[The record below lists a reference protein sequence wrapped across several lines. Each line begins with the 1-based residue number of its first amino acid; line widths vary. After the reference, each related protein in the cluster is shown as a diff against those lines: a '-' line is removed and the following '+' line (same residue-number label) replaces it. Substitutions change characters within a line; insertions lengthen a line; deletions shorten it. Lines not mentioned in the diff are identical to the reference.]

1 MSFLWGC
8 SYKQRKIAVGF
19 QTQASGTGGSSI
31 VDDGGGVYV
40 LQLDWT
46 SANPSPSRTLVLE
59 PDGTPAID
67 EYLWGSHYV
76 KCTDAS
82 DANTYGIFA
91 MFAPIAFDNNPCL
104 AMNDANDTL
113 HFGKWDN
120 STGTFTSLASA
131 AVDLST
137 WKWVACRWKAS
148 TKHYEIWVDDT
159 KEIDHTEGG
168 TLATAV
174 DMNLWSKATAAQ
186 GKGAHVTFRFKDS
199 LMNDEDESGITGRPT
214 KDDYSYALLL
224 PDGDYVNDDFEDE
237 GAGTTDIYQSID
249 EIPVSGADYI
259 VGGIRYR
266 ADFGAASPGEGK
278 QVRAV
283 IAYDDRSGNETT
295 TTFFEAALG
304 AGAAWTGPDLDAVT
318 GGDAYNYLNTPGQWN
333 MKDANGTPWTT
344 ALYNTLNLGLISA
357 TEQHHDG
364 LALDVLYGPETAP
377 PAARRIFTHS
387 T

>member
-8 SYKQRKIAVGF
+8 SYKQRKIAVGW
-19 QTQASGTGGSSI
+19 QTQASGTVGSSI

-46 SANPSPSRTLVLE
+46 AISPSPSRTLVLE
-59 PDGTPAID
+59 PDGTPAIT
-67 EYLWGSHYV
+67 EYLWASHYV
-76 KCTDAS
+76 KCTDAP

-91 MFAPIAFDNNPCL
+91 MFQSISSDNSPCL

-131 AVDLST
+131 AVDLSA

-159 KEIDHTEGG
+159 KEIDYTHDGVFG
-168 TLATAV
+168 TGV
-174 DMNLWSKATAAQ
+174 DMDLWSKATAAQ

-199 LMNDEDESGITGRPT
+199 LMNDEDGNGITGRPA

-224 PDGDYVNDDFEDE
+224 PDGDYTNTNFFDE
-237 GAGTTDIYQSID
+237 GDGSSNIYQSID

-259 VGGIRYR
+259 YGGTRYR

-333 MKDANGTPWTT
+333 MKDFNGTPITT
-344 ALYNTLNLGLISA
+344 ALYNTLNLGLIQA

-364 LALDVLYGPETAP
+364 LALDVLYGPEV
-377 PAARRIFTHS
+377 AAGVTQRRRGVVV
-387 T
+387 